1 MTFSECETKYEVI
14 YIFCRLKYFYE
25 LWKVLFAFI
34 KRWHWNIAFEW
45 SFFPVYIYLSFLNKI
60 TVY

>member
-1 MTFSECETKYEVI
+1 MTFSKCETKYEVI
-14 YIFCRLKYFYE
+14 YIFCPLKYFYE

-34 KRWHWNIAFEW
+34 KRWRWNIAFEW
-45 SFFPVYIYLSFLNKI
+45 LFFPVYIYLSFLNKI

>member
-14 YIFCRLKYFYE
+14 YIFCPLKYFYE

-45 SFFPVYIYLSFLNKI
+45 SFFPVYIYLSILNKI